1 MYSLLSL
8 LVGAL
13 VIWLGFDISRRALII
28 QENKTKALSYSKT
41 ASVLSF
47 LRSDFEKAKTEKQ
60 FLENILPRQ
69 DELLNFSRDLNSLAK
84 QNNLQLAFSFGS
96 QKEGDQSSPGYINF
110 NLIIAG
116 ALTNWLKF
124 FDDLEKSRYLVSFS
138 GVQILSNGK
147 EHQLNING
155 KVFSQ

>member
-1 MYSLLSL
+1 M
-8 LVGAL
+8 GAL
-13 VIWLGFDISRRALII
+13 ISWLGFDISRRAASI
-28 QENKTKALSYSKT
+28 QENKAKTLSYSKA
-41 ASVLSF
+41 ASILNF

-60 FLENILPRQ
+60 FLENILPQQ
-69 DELLNFSRDLNSLAK
+69 DQLLNFPKDLNGLAK
-84 QNNLQLAFSFGS
+84 QNNLQLAFAFGS
-96 QKEGDQSSPGYINF
+96 QKEGDQGSPGYINF

-124 FDDLEKSRYLVSFS
+124 FDDLGKSQYLTSFENIR
-138 GVQILSNGK
+138 VLSNGK